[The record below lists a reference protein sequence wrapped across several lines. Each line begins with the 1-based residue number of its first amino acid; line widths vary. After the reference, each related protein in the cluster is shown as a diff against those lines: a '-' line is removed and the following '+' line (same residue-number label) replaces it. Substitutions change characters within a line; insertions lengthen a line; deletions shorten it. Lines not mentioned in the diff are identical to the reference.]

1 MNVHKMRVRQ
11 EPVGMEWNMHM
22 LLSGLGMPVVQFGAM
37 GVAVAMIVTF
47 LMRP

>member
-1 MNVHKMRVRQ
+1 MNVHKMMGRQ
-11 EPVGMEWNMHM
+11 KPIGMEWNMHM
-22 LLSGLGMPVVQFGAM
+22 LLSSFGTPIVQFGAM

>member
-1 MNVHKMRVRQ
+1 
-11 EPVGMEWNMHM
+11 MHM
-22 LLSGLGMPVVQFGAM
+22 LLSSFGTSFVQFGAM

>member
-1 MNVHKMRVRQ
+1 MNVHKIVVRQ
-11 EPVGMEWNMHM
+11 EPIGMEWNMHM
-22 LLSGLGMPVVQFGAM
+22 LLSGMGAPIVQFGAM

>member
-1 MNVHKMRVRQ
+1 MNVHKMMGRQ
-11 EPVGMEWNMHM
+11 KPIGMEWNMHM
-22 LLSGLGMPVVQFGAM
+22 LSSFGTPIVQFGAM